1 MLYLSSTLHT
11 APSSTSSLLS
21 MFLQH
26 ANSLFLVEKKMASNL
41 TGPFLLVLEPH
52 PGVREMQRKQKYSP
66 LNLLIA

>member
-1 MLYLSSTLHT
+1 
-11 APSSTSSLLS
+11 
-21 MFLQH
+21 MFLQR

-52 PGVREMQRKQKYSP
+52 PGVTEMQRKQKYSS